1 LSKKLGGNPLGD
13 DARDILVRGIAAA
26 KAKELDEA
34 RHYLEWA
41 LDLEP
46 DPDQAEEAWY
56 WLSEISIS
64 PAEKRIWLDNLLA
77 NNPGDARARR
87 SLAILDGKLNQAEI
101 IDPDKIKQTAPGSP
115 QAADAQRFI
124 CPKCGGRMT
133 FTPDGL
139 SLTCEYCSTH
149 EHITEDKNQT
159 GDQDF
164 LIAMATA
171 KGHISPTQAHL
182 LVCQGCGASF
192 ILPPQNLTMNC
203 PYCGSAYVLESPAT
217 RNLFQ
222 PGAVIPLALSEEQAK
237 QALAGWLKNLHILA
251 PVHVAKGVGLYLPF
265 WDFNIGGQISW
276 RYQVEVERIVV
287 DQSDADVIYL
297 NDILAPATKRLAQA
311 CLAVMHSYDL
321 KCLTEYDP
329 RYLSNWPAETYQIE
343 VGDASLDARQAA
355 LAVEKKRLIQK
366 IPGNARNLVFDSA
379 NMLIDSFKLVL
390 LPVWMVCITRQDGC
404 KANVVINGQNAQV
417 FGEWD

>member
-1 LSKKLGGNPLGD
+1 VGD
-13 DARDILVRGIAAA
+13 EARDILVRGIAAA
-26 KAKELDEA
+26 KAKEIDEA

-46 DPDQAEEAWY
+46 DPEQAEEAWY
-56 WLSEISIS
+56 WLSQISADPS
-64 PAEKRIWLDNLLA
+64 EKRRWLDNLLA

-87 SLAILDGKLNQAEI
+87 SLAILNGKLNQSEI
-101 IDPDKIKQTAPGSP
+101 IDPDRLTRPVAGSP
-115 QAADAQRFI
+115 QSAGAERFI

-149 EHITEDKNQT
+149 EHITSDNNPT

-171 KGHISPTQAHL
+171 KGHQSPTRAHL

-203 PYCGSAYVLESPAT
+203 PYCASAYVLESQET
-217 RNLFQ
+217 HNVFL
-222 PGAVIPLALSEEQAK
+222 PGAVIPLAMSEAQAK
-237 QALAGWLKNLHILA
+237 QALSGWLKGLRTQA
-251 PVHVAKGVGLYLPF
+251 PVHVARGVGIYLPF
-265 WDFNIGGQISW
+265 WNFNIGGQISW
-276 RYQVEVERIVV
+276 RYQVEVQRILV
-287 DQSDADVIYL
+287 DQSDADVLYL
-297 NDILAPATKRLAQA
+297 SDILAPATKRLSQA
-311 CLAVMHSYDL
+311 CLPVMHSYDL
-321 KCLTEYDP
+321 KSLIEYDP

-355 LAVEKKRLIQK
+355 LAIEKNKVLQK
-366 IPGNARNLVFDSA
+366 VPGNARNLVFDSSS
-379 NMLIDSFKLVL
+379 MLIDSFKLVL
-390 LPVWMVCITRQDGC
+390 LPMWMAVITCQDGG
-404 KANVVINGQNAQV
+404 KFNVVINGQNGQV
-417 FGEWD
+417 FGEWH

>member
-1 LSKKLGGNPLGD
+1 LGD
-13 DARDILVRGIAAA
+13 DARDILVRGIAAV

-41 LDLEP
+41 LNLEP

-56 WLSEISIS
+56 WLSEISTD
-64 PAEKRIWLDNLLA
+64 PVEKRRWLDNLLA

-87 SLAILDGKLNQAEI
+87 SLAILNGQLNRAEI
-101 IDPDKIKQTAPGSP
+101 IDPDRITQHTAGAP

-139 SLTCEYCSTH
+139 SLTCEYCTAH
-149 EHITEDKNQT
+149 EHVSADKNPS

-171 KGHISPTQAHL
+171 KGHQSPIQAHL
-182 LVCQGCGASF
+182 LVCQGCGANF

-203 PYCGSAYVLESPAT
+203 PYCGSAYVLAPAPSQVE
-217 RNLFQ
+217 RNLIE
-222 PGAVIPLALSEEQAK
+222 PGAVIPLAVSEEQAK
-237 QALAGWLKNLHILA
+237 QALAGWLKSMHSLTA
-251 PVHVAKGVGLYLPF
+251 VHVSKGVGIYLPF

-276 RYQVEVERIVV
+276 RYQIEVQRLLV
-287 DQSDADVIYL
+287 DQSDADVLYL
-297 NDILAPATKRLAQA
+297 SDILAPATKRLSQA
-311 CLAVMHSYDL
+311 CLAVMQSYNL
-321 KCLTEYDP
+321 KALIDYDP

-355 LAVEKKRLIQK
+355 LTFKKKQVQQK
-366 IPGNARNLVFDSA
+366 IPANSRNLVMDSS

-390 LPVWMVCITRQDGC
+390 LPVWLVNITRPDGR
-404 KANVVINGQNAQV
+404 KYNVVINGQNARV